1 MYFLGVD
8 GGGTKTSF
16 VLSDEKGGIRGRFY
30 SGGSDFISR
39 SKTEV
44 TEVINNGIAQACASA
59 GISKADITYGVL
71 GFSGYGETRSSAQ
84 ELDEICANALSP
96 DTFTCVSDSVIA
108 WAGSLAMKPGINVI
122 AGTGSIVFGMNS
134 KGDSARASGWGAY
147 CDEGSCQWFG
157 NKAVGIFT
165 KQADG
170 RLPRTPLYGIIKEYF
185 KLEED
190 LYFCHILNSEL
201 AGRLSSLARLQPLVE
216 KAYDL
221 GDPHA
226 RALYEQAAEELWL
239 AVETAAKKL
248 EFNGEKYFVSYSGGL
263 FKSGDRI
270 LTPLRRKAK
279 NQPAV
284 FEEPNFEPDLG
295 AVLMSMKLARAPVDF
310 ASISFSG

>member
-16 VLSDEKGGIRGRFY
+16 VLSDEKGGIRGRFS
-30 SGGSDFISR
+30 SGGSNFIRR

-44 TEVINNGIAQACASA
+44 AEVVNNGIAQVCANA
-59 GISKADITYGVL
+59 GISKADIAYGVL
-71 GFSGYGETRSSAQ
+71 GFPGYGETRSSAQ
-84 ELDEICANALSP
+84 ELDAICAGALSP

-108 WAGSLAMKPGINVI
+108 WAGSLAMRPGINVI
-122 AGTGSIVFGMNS
+122 AGTGSIVFGMDSRGN
-134 KGDSARASGWGAY
+134 SARTSGWGAY

-170 RLPRTPLYGIIKEYF
+170 RLPRTPLYDIIKEYF

-201 AGRLSSLARLQPLVE
+201 VGQSSSLAELQLLVE

-239 AVETAAKKL
+239 AIETAAKKL

-263 FKSGDRI
+263 FKSGGRI
-270 LTPLRRKAK
+270 LAPLRRKAK
-279 NQPAV
+279 NRPAI
-284 FEEPNFEPDLG
+284 FEEPKFTPDLG

-310 ASISFSG
+310 SSISFAG